1 MEMLKVFAVEIDR
14 FLEFENIEELR
25 EEWIDTWINAYGD
38 DERCTYDW
46 FISVSY
52 YDDED
57 YIYDFKEE
65 KMYKAQEL
73 FEEVMKR
80 DSSRKLAYN
89 FLEQYKKT
97 KN

>member
-1 MEMLKVFAVEIDR
+1 MLKEFCVETDCFIEYKDID
-14 FLEFENIEELR
+14 ELR
-25 EEWIDTWINAYGD
+25 DMWINSWIHAYEED
-38 DERCTYDW
+38 KRCTYDW

-80 DSSRKLAYN
+80 DNSRKLAFN
-89 FLEQYKKT
+89 SLEQSKKA